1 MNNSRNELLRI
12 AEDLEQWAERGNQDD
27 IQKPLRQLRQAAEDV
42 KRAWSGSWLGY
53 HANVYYRDFQP
64 RPARAHFSQLSGLKH
79 SNFDATNSD
88 GEWVEFSAE
97 EVADAIHTLAG
108 ICDMNTARSFDSEA
122 SNHFHRQRLHV
133 LSILEIEA
141 ANSDVPFLSMLG
153 DEVKKL
159 STLTQFEIIDYLKPR
174 GAVMTGDYLALGQ
187 GDWVPPHISI
197 LSEVQAVQNTIDTV
211 MKLAE
216 LARHAAEHV
225 SLRQRQQHANVT
237 IGSNVFVGHGSSTT
251 WLQLKEFIEN
261 RLKLTVDE
269 FNGVPTAGVT
279 NIKRLSDML
288 DNAAFAFLVL
298 TGEDEQ
304 PSGQLHAR
312 MNVVHEAGLF
322 QGRLGFGRAIVLLE
336 EDCEEFS
343 NISGLG
349 QIRFPKGSIESKFE
363 EIRKVLEREN
373 LLNSV

>member
-1 MNNSRNELLRI
+1 MSY
-12 AEDLEQWAERGNQDD
+12 D
-27 IQKPLRQLRQAAEDV
+27 
-42 KRAWSGSWLGY
+42 S
-53 HANVYYRDFQP
+53 
-64 RPARAHFSQLSGLKH
+64 
-79 SNFDATNSD
+79 
-88 GEWVEFSAE
+88 
-97 EVADAIHTLAG
+97 
-108 ICDMNTARSFDSEA
+108 ARSFDSEA
-122 SNHFHRQRLHV
+122 SNHFHRQSLHV
-133 LSILEIEA
+133 LSILDIEA

-153 DEVKKL
+153 DEVKNL

-225 SLRQRQQHANVT
+225 SLRQHQQHSNVT
-237 IGSNVFVGHGSSTT
+237 IGSNVFVGHGRSST
-251 WLQLKEFIEN
+251 WLQLKNFVEG

-269 FNGVPTAGVT
+269 FNRVPTAGVT
-279 NIKRLSDML
+279 NIERLSEML
-288 DNAAFAFLVL
+288 DNAAFAFHVL

-304 PSGQLHAR
+304 PSGQPHAR
-312 MNVVHEAGLF
+312 MNVIHEAGLF

-349 QIRFPKGSIESKFE
+349 QIRFPKGSIEPKFE

-373 LLNSV
+373 LIKTDR